1 MKKIK
6 KYFIGTIFLL
16 PVAII
21 ILTFIAYPAIQSIV
35 LSFFKWPGFGEWEF
49 VGISNYV
56 KMFTADRFFF
66 KTLTN
71 TFLYTLIVPIGLVF
85 IGLLMG
91 LVIHLKV
98 PGWKVYRIIFL
109 MPIAIMQ
116 GALALMWARI
126 LDPSGLVNILLG
138 WLNLETLQ
146 RAWLGEPNTAF
157 FVIIFVTLW
166 QYPGGSM
173 LYLLGGLQTIDE
185 EIYEAAYI
193 DGAGTLRRIISIT
206 IPMIKNVI
214 GVVLL
219 IQVIFAFKVFDVV
232 FFLTKGGPANSTE
245 VLGTRLYSIAFEER
259 QFGYASVLA
268 TIMVISAIIFGLMY
282 VRFGGYQKRSA
293 LD

>member
-1 MKKIK
+1 MKNTR
-6 KYFIGTIFLL
+6 KYFTGILFVL

-21 ILTFIAYPAIQSIV
+21 ILAFIAYPIIQSIV
-35 LSFFKWPGFGEWEF
+35 LSFFKWPGYGEWEF
-49 VGISNYV
+49 VGITNYV
-56 KMFTADRFFF
+56 KMFTSDRLFL

-71 TFLYTLIVPIGLVF
+71 TLLYTLIVPIGLVF

-91 LVIHLKV
+91 LVIHLRV
-98 PGWKVYRIIFL
+98 PGWKVYRVIFL

-116 GALALMWARI
+116 GALALMWARM

-138 WLNLETLQ
+138 WLNLESLQ
-146 RAWLGEPNTAF
+146 HAWLGEPNAAF
-157 FVIIFVTLW
+157 FAIIFVTLW

-232 FFLTKGGPANSTE
+232 YFLTQGGPANSTE
-245 VLGTRLYSIAFEER
+245 VLGIRLYLLAFEER

-268 TIMVISAIIFGLMY
+268 TIMVIIAIIFGLLY
-282 VRFGGYQKRSA
+282 VRFGGYRRENTI
-293 LD
+293 D